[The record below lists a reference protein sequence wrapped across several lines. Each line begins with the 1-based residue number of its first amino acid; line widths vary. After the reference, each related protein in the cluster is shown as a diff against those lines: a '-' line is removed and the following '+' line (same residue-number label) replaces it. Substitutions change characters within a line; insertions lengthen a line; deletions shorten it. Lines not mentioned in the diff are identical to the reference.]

1 MENLAYY
8 NDDVYAIIDSNN
20 KIMDVI
26 DDYDEAYEI
35 AYNCGAKCIET
46 LADYNGSS
54 YQVVDRVWI
63 EQPDLIKQK
72 ILAVVMIILSIFT
85 VFILDGDAT
94 FAAVMIPLMV
104 YLLFTKEYWLN

>member
-1 MENLAYY
+1 MENLAY
-8 NDDVYAIIDSNN
+8 NNTDVYAIIDSNN
-20 KIMDVI
+20 KIVDII

-46 LADYNGSS
+46 LAEYDGSS

-72 ILAVVMIILSIFT
+72 ILAVAMIIRNIISYIIRN
-85 VFILDGDAT
+85 ILN
-94 FAAVMIPLMV
+94 IPLV
-104 YLLFTKEYWLN
+104 